1 MTLERATQHTVHTDI
16 FGNITKEVIKVGWI
30 DPDKGFVDGFD
41 LCAAN
46 DQAKKDPGTVFIFQ
60 DGNHTVRYLNINEVN
75 ELDAADALPQ
85 GDPCKGVNEKK
96 ICGIPRINIYGGG
109 GIGALGNAVIGRDGS
124 ILAVDVVRGG
134 HGYAYP
140 PQVDARDDCD
150 YGSGAVFKVV
160 LGEVADAWQYYDQ
173 ASDYE
178 EYQLC
183 ENWGFTP
190 KGRMYGPNGEDL
202 GEWNPALA
210 VDLGVDP
217 IRAEIMEYERKIRD
231 VSRKP
236 WFNTRKRRP
245 NRMFANDEN
254 VIPSYNKVTDACFK
268 AAHRKLN
275 IWPADGGWGPWMN
288 KYAISPKPPSNA
300 KGTDYAGILFT
311 MEWDELFP
319 VTGEYKIKGLCDNR
333 SQVYIDG
340 QKVLTPGVYT
350 GAQLN
355 PPVKR
360 RYEEGVHNI
369 KVELYN
375 IPIVQK
381 VLEGVGPTDSDM
393 VTFKVSS
400 SARYANGF
408 AIPELGIN
416 FKKKYKGKQI
426 NETVTAK
433 VEFGKPYTVIVTSD
447 QSSEGVRLRTKGK
460 RVLEAEDD
468 TDMDWTDVVCS
479 ASHGKFIRSPDPKEA
494 GGFQLISSNRCY
506 FIVDKPEPKQIIKGP
521 PKNQSKTLKHPTVH
535 ENAVFDTID
544 WMGKSNRQ
552 LWRTNVYSRGGFINE
567 KGVSPFDTSLM
578 LNDNP
583 YAGTHRIE
591 WPNVKIPVDGAYTF
605 RIAVD
610 DTVTLYL
617 GDQIKIVKKGFV
629 GDTDTST
636 GEYKQSH
643 FIKQGTYTLVADL
656 YQKPGGRFGYGT
668 GGATPSG
675 GSGDIKYHRLN
686 PSNNPI
692 KVTDGGK
699 KIKLKD
705 SGGPDTNAIFKIVSG
720 NGTFSSD
727 GRRLNGTG
735 SITLE
740 LSWNDK
746 TSDHGRAVQSI
757 QIGNI
762 TWSVSGSETGSQTRT
777 VELAGVIKGIN
788 PMALAINISGSMIEK
803 EVVIPYSW
811 CENPMGVALGINS
824 PEPVPPQEIPP
835 PQEGRC
841 PPNPIW
847 STRFPNAAERWY
859 PVTGEGSSGR
869 SGGQNAYSPFTNRYA
884 VSPIKPLDLPG
895 TDNSG
900 VTFSNTWPLDIAY
913 DGFYAVRGT
922 CDNRGK
928 VFIDGRQVYTL
939 KGFKT
944 ERPLP
949 KKVWLK
955 QGTHTIGVE
964 VWNKPVKRSFKIRK
978 NIFRT
983 MDWRGGSDTV
993 EAGEV
998 DVTFNISTAAEFANG
1013 ISIPE
1018 LGINEKKS
1026 YKGGQLRKTITK
1038 KVKLGKPYDV
1048 VLTSDQTK
1056 HGIRLRTQ
1064 GDKVLQME
1072 EHDDMDWQDLVCS
1085 VSRGKWIPGAAG
1097 AGGGGGSSTTAI
1109 EYSGLNSSNK
1119 NIRVTNK
1126 GKRIELKDSRGDG
1139 ANVKFSI
1146 QSGNAK
1152 FSSDGRSIKG
1162 SGKVALNLWY
1172 DDNPDYANEAVRS
1185 ITIGGT
1191 TWVKERKEHVEPRSG
1206 VTKTIN
1212 LGGGKT
1218 GARTHKCTFIVGA
1231 NTKFGGIESGTTK
1244 NGVTYTGPRLFG
1256 HVETGHY
1263 EIKTRQKMGPARW
1276 GTYMNAHSVSP
1287 WVPDLFAEDYS
1298 IVGVKVYTWSNVDF
1312 PEDGTYSFKFAADN
1326 NASVFIDETLITG
1339 SLDHQIR
1346 MDYGHWK
1353 TGMWHNVQLTK
1364 GKHTIRVECLN
1375 IDHAAQGGD
1384 YTFINNPTGFAL
1396 IIKFNDTIQRTDMT
1410 SWAMNPVCASAI
1422 LIAPPCPKKISGR
1435 GVVTEII
1442 PTNPGWYPPPETP
1455 PGDPPE
1461 YDVTLELSTIDPPDT
1476 TNYNCEEDEIVIE
1489 PSNGAEAKLVCGPF
1503 GSIPEIIVTKPGR
1516 GFTTYPDIYIASST
1530 GVRVPLVPTFR
1541 ITRTPVDPTIRPE
1554 ELLQVTDL
1562 AGIKKTGYYNG
1573 KPYYGSV
1580 FYKDGIKYSGWYETP
1595 GQPVQIYDTLQESI
1609 DARVTTPP
1617 SAILRQGSD
1626 VTSNDPKLDI
1636 PGTPDTLT

>member
-1 MTLERATQHTVHTDI
+1 MALDRATQHTVHTDI

-202 GEWNPALA
+202 GEWNPAIA

-268 AAHRKLN
+268 EAHRKLN

-300 KGTDYAGILFT
+300 RGTDYAGILFT

-375 IPIVQK
+375 IPIVQT
-381 VLEGVGPTDSDM
+381 VLEGTGPTDSDM

-426 NETVTAK
+426 NETVTKK
-433 VEFGKPYTVIVTSD
+433 VQFGKPYTVVVTSD
-447 QSSEGVRLRTKGK
+447 QSKKGVRLRTKGK
-460 RVLEAEDD
+460 RVLEMEDD

-552 LWRTNVYSRGGFINE
+552 LWRTNVYSRGGFLNE

-605 RIAVD
+605 HIAVD

-668 GGATPSG
+668 GAVTPSG

-705 SGGPDTNAIFKIVSG
+705 SGGSDTNAIFKIVSG

-746 TSDHGRAVQSI
+746 KNVAGRAVQSI
-757 QIGNI
+757 QIGNK
-762 TWSVSGSETGSQTRT
+762 TWSVSGREVGSQTRT
-777 VELAGVIKGIN
+777 VELAGVVKGIN

-869 SGGQNAYSPFTNRYA
+869 TGGQNAYSPFTNRYA
-884 VSPIKPLDLPG
+884 ISPIKPLDLPG

-983 MDWRGGSDTV
+983 MDWRGGPDTV

-998 DVTFNISTAAEFANG
+998 DVTFTISTSAWYANG

-1018 LGINEKKS
+1018 LGINEKKK
-1026 YKGGQLRKTITK
+1026 YKGKQLRKTITK
-1038 KVKLGKPYDV
+1038 KVKRGKLYEV
-1048 VLTSDQTK
+1048 ITSSDQTK
-1056 HGIRLRTQ
+1056 EGIRLRTM
-1064 GDKVLQME
+1064 GNNVLQME
-1072 EHDDMDWQDLVCS
+1072 EDTDMDWTDLVCTAS
-1085 VSRGKWIPGAAG
+1085 QGKWNVGPGN
-1097 AGGGGGSSTTAI
+1097 TA
-1109 EYSGLNSSNK
+1109 
-1119 NIRVTNK
+1119 
-1126 GKRIELKDSRGDG
+1126 
-1139 ANVKFSI
+1139 
-1146 QSGNAK
+1146 
-1152 FSSDGRSIKG
+1152 
-1162 SGKVALNLWY
+1162 
-1172 DDNPDYANEAVRS
+1172 
-1185 ITIGGT
+1185 
-1191 TWVKERKEHVEPRSG
+1191 
-1206 VTKTIN
+1206 
-1212 LGGGKT
+1212 
-1218 GARTHKCTFIVGA
+1218 TFIVGA
-1231 NTKFGGIESGTTK
+1231 NRKFGGIESGTTK

-1287 WVPDLFAEDYS
+1287 WFPDLFAEDYS

-1312 PEDGTYSFKFAADN
+1312 PENGTYSFKFAADN

-1364 GKHTIRVECLN
+1364 GKHTVRVECLN
-1375 IDHAAQGGD
+1375 IDHAADGGD

-1435 GVVTEII
+1435 GVVKEII

-1461 YDVTLELSTIDPPDT
+1461 YDVTLELEKIDPPPT

-1530 GVRVPLVPTFR
+1530 GIRVPLVPTFR
-1541 ITRTPVDPTIRPE
+1541 IERTPVDPTIRPE

-1573 KPYYGSV
+1573 KPYYGAV
-1580 FYKDGIKYSGWYETP
+1580 FYENGIKYAGWYETP

-1609 DARVTTPP
+1609 DAQVTTPP

>member
-1 MTLERATQHTVHTDI
+1 MALDRATQHTVHTDI

-60 DGNHTVRYLNINEVN
+60 DGNHTIRYLNINEVN
-75 ELDAADALPQ
+75 KLDAADTLPQ

-150 YGSGAVFKVV
+150 YGSGAVFEVV

-202 GEWNPALA
+202 GEWNPAIA

-268 AAHRKLN
+268 EAHRKLN

-300 KGTDYAGILFT
+300 RGTDYAGILFT

-375 IPIVQK
+375 IPIVQT
-381 VLEGVGPTDSDM
+381 VLEGTGPTDSDM

-416 FKKKYKGKQI
+416 FKKKYRGKQI
-426 NETVTAK
+426 NETVTKK
-433 VEFGKPYTVIVTSD
+433 VQFGKPYTVLVTSD
-447 QSSEGVRLRTKGK
+447 QSKKGVRLRTKGK
-460 RVLEAEDD
+460 RVLEMEDD

-521 PKNQSKTLKHPTVH
+521 PKNQSETLKHPTVH

-544 WMGKSNRQ
+544 WMGKANRQ
-552 LWRTNVYSRGGFINE
+552 LWRTNVYSRGGFLNE

-605 RIAVD
+605 HIAVD

-617 GDQIKIVKKGFV
+617 GDQIKIVKQGFV

-668 GGATPSG
+668 GAATPSG

-746 TSDHGRAVQSI
+746 KNTAGRAVQSI
-757 QIGNI
+757 QIGNK
-762 TWSVSGSETGSQTRT
+762 TWSVSGNEVGSQTRT
-777 VELAGVIKGIN
+777 VELAGVVKGIN

-803 EVVIPYSW
+803 EVVVPYSW

-847 STRFPNAAERWY
+847 STRFPNAVERWY

-869 SGGQNAYSPFTNRYA
+869 TGGQNAYSPFTNRYA
-884 VSPIKPLDLPG
+884 ISPIKPLDLPG

-983 MDWRGGSDTV
+983 MDWRGGPDTV

-998 DVTFNISTAAEFANG
+998 DVTFTITTSAWYANG

-1018 LGINEKKS
+1018 LGISEKKK
-1026 YKGGQLRKTITK
+1026 YKGKQLRKTITK
-1038 KVKLGKPYDV
+1038 KVKRGKLYEV
-1048 VLTSDQTK
+1048 ITSSDQTK
-1056 HGIRLRTQ
+1056 EGIRLRTM
-1064 GDKVLQME
+1064 GNNVLQME
-1072 EHDDMDWQDLVCS
+1072 EDTDMDWTDLVCTAS
-1085 VSRGKWIPGAAG
+1085 QGKWNVGPGN
-1097 AGGGGGSSTTAI
+1097 TA
-1109 EYSGLNSSNK
+1109 
-1119 NIRVTNK
+1119 
-1126 GKRIELKDSRGDG
+1126 
-1139 ANVKFSI
+1139 
-1146 QSGNAK
+1146 
-1152 FSSDGRSIKG
+1152 
-1162 SGKVALNLWY
+1162 
-1172 DDNPDYANEAVRS
+1172 
-1185 ITIGGT
+1185 
-1191 TWVKERKEHVEPRSG
+1191 
-1206 VTKTIN
+1206 
-1212 LGGGKT
+1212 
-1218 GARTHKCTFIVGA
+1218 TFIVGA
-1231 NTKFGGIESGTTK
+1231 NRIFGGIESGTTK

-1287 WVPDLFAEDYS
+1287 WFPDLFAEDYS

-1312 PEDGTYSFKFAADN
+1312 PENGTYSFKFAADN

-1364 GKHTIRVECLN
+1364 GKHTVRVECLN
-1375 IDHAAQGGD
+1375 IDHAADGGD

-1435 GVVTEII
+1435 GVVKEII

-1461 YDVTLELSTIDPPDT
+1461 YDVTLELDRIEPPDT

-1530 GVRVPLVPTFR
+1530 GIRVPLVPTFR
-1541 ITRTPVDPTIRPE
+1541 IIRTPVDPTIRPE

-1573 KPYYGSV
+1573 KPYYGAV
-1580 FYKDGIKYSGWYETP
+1580 FYENGIKYAGWYETP
-1595 GQPVQIYDTLQESI
+1595 GQLVQIYDTLQESI
-1609 DARVTTPP
+1609 DAQVTTPP